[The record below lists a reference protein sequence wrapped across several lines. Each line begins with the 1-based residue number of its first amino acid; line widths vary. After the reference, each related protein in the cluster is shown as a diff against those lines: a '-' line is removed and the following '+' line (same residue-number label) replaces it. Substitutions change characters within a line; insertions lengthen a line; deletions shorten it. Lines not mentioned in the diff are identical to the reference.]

1 MSACVSSYFVHIQVY
16 QHDIANDHAEK
27 AHLLLKNL
35 FVLATLHGVET
46 FSIDDVVV
54 RDVGEPDSGC
64 AAGAM
69 MTGLENREFGG
80 EESVEE
86 GAFT

>member
-16 QHDIANDHAEK
+16 QHDIAIDHTEK
-27 AHLLLKNL
+27 THLLLKNL

-46 FSIDDVVV
+46 FRIDDVIV

-69 MTGLENREFGG
+69 LAGFENRELGG

-86 GAFT
+86 SAFT